1 MEFCNDFNYDLKFG
15 QIGEDIIAEIFSTKK
30 VEVKRDK
37 WICKSG
43 NIAVE
48 FKSRGKP
55 SGIATTTADYWCF
68 ILSGEMEDK
77 IILLVEIEKLKY
89 IARTYFLNGSIKSM
103 GDNNTSEAVLIP
115 FSEIYKLI

>member
-77 IILLVEIEKLKY
+77 IILLVEIEKLKS
-89 IARTYFLNGSIKSM
+89 IARIFYKKKSIKSM
-103 GDNNTSEAVLIP
+103 GDNNTSKAVLIP
-115 FSEIYKLI
+115 FSELYKLI

>member
-15 QIGEDIIAEIFSTKK
+15 QIGEDMLAEIFNTKK

-43 NIAVE
+43 NIAIE

-68 ILSGEMEDK
+68 ILSGEMDDK
-77 IILLVEIEKLKY
+77 IMLLIEIEKLKY
-89 IARTYFLNGSIKSM
+89 IARIYYKKENVKSM

>member
-48 FKSRGKP
+48 FKSRNKP
-55 SGIATTTADYWCF
+55 SGLATSEAHYWVYWLSEKHF
-68 ILSGEMEDK
+68 IT
-77 IILLVEIEKLKY
+77 IEKNELKILCRKY
-89 IARTYFLNGSIKSM
+89 LGTKRDVLG
-103 GDNNTSEAVLIP
+103 GDNNTSKGILLPIID
-115 FSEIYKLI
+115 FLKIN